1 MGAGDGSTAVVVLR
15 HGDAEVVVAR
25 LGAVRP
31 DMALVDALCRLQLAA
46 RRLGC
51 SIALREPSPE
61 LRALLD
67 LVGLAEV
74 IRPDRPDR
82 PGRPAGLGLQ
92 AVGEAEGG
100 EELGVQ
106 EVVPG
111 GDAPP

>member
-1 MGAGDGSTAVVVLR
+1 VGAGDGSTAVVVLR

-67 LVGLAEV
+67 LVGLAVV
-74 IRPDRPDR
+74 IGPTGPT
-82 PGRPAGLGLQ
+82 GPAGP
-92 AVGEAEGG
+92 
-100 EELGVQ
+100 
-106 EVVPG
+106 PG
-111 GDAPP
+111 